1 MTGVAAPHLLTLAA
15 RVTPKDG
22 VLFQQLQDEAVLL
35 NLDSGQY
42 FGLDPVGT
50 RIWSLLVEGKTLPDV
65 VSAIATE
72 YEVDAARCEAD
83 LLKLLGDLEE
93 QGLVAVTR

>member
-1 MTGVAAPHLLTLAA
+1 MNGGPASTALTPSAK
-15 RVTPKDG
+15 VTVREG

-50 RIWSLLVEGKTLPDV
+50 RIWNLLTEGQSLPQIVSTIVAEFDV
-65 VSAIATE
+65 GGE
-72 YEVDAARCEAD
+72 RCEAD
-83 LLKLLGDLEE
+83 LLKLIGDLEG
-93 QGLVAVTR
+93 QGLVSVSR

>member
-1 MTGVAAPHLLTLAA
+1 MTGIAPSAELTLAA
-15 RVTPKDG
+15 RVAPREG

-50 RIWSLLVEGKTLPDV
+50 RIWNLLTEGKALQEVMSTIV
-65 VSAIATE
+65 AE
-72 YEVDAARCEAD
+72 YEVDAAQCEAD

-93 QGLVAVTR
+93 QGLVTVTR

>member
-1 MTGVAAPHLLTLAA
+1 MTGIAPPAELTLAS
-15 RVTPKDG
+15 RVTPREG

-50 RIWSLLVEGKTLPDV
+50 RIWNLLAEGNSLPRV
-65 VSAIATE
+65 VSAIVEE
-72 YEVDAARCEAD
+72 YEVDSARCEAD
-83 LLKLLGDLEE
+83 VLKLLKDLEA
-93 QGLVAVTR
+93 QGLLAVTR

>member
-1 MTGVAAPHLLTLAA
+1 VTGIAPSAELTLAA
-15 RVTPKDG
+15 RVTPREG

-42 FGLDPVGT
+42 FGLDQVGT
-50 RIWSLLVEGKTLPDV
+50 RIWNLLVDGKALPQV
-65 VSAIATE
+65 VSAIVEE
-72 YEVDAARCEAD
+72 YEVDSAQCEAD
-83 LLKLLGDLEE
+83 LLKLLQDLEA

>member
-1 MTGVAAPHLLTLAA
+1 MTGIVPPTELTLAA
-15 RVTPKDG
+15 RVAPREG

-42 FGLDPVGT
+42 FGLDEVGT
-50 RIWSLLVEGKTLPDV
+50 RIWNLVVEGNALPQV
-65 VSAIATE
+65 VSDIVEE
-72 YEVDAARCEAD
+72 YEVDSDRCEAD
-83 LLKLLGDLEE
+83 LLKLLQDLEA

>member
-1 MTGVAAPHLLTLAA
+1 MSEVPALQLLSLTA
-15 RVTPKDG
+15 RVAPRDG

-42 FGLDPVGT
+42 FGLDPIGT
-50 RIWSLLVEGKTLPDV
+50 RIWNLLAEGKALPEV
-65 VSAIATE
+65 TSMIVTE
-72 YEVDAARCEAD
+72 YEVDAVRCEAD

-93 QGLVAVTR
+93 QGLVTVTR

>member
-1 MTGVAAPHLLTLAA
+1 MSGVAAPHLLTLAA
-15 RVTPKDG
+15 RVSPRDG
-22 VLFQQLQDEAVLL
+22 VVFQQLQDEAVLL

-50 RIWSLLVEGKTLPDV
+50 RIWNLLADGKILSEV
-65 VSAIATE
+65 VSVIVAE
-72 YEVDAARCEAD
+72 YEVDAARCEGD

-93 QGLVAVTR
+93 QGLVTVIR

>member
-1 MTGVAAPHLLTLAA
+1 MTGAAALTLAD
-15 RVTPKDG
+15 RVSPREG
-22 VLFQQLQDEAVLL
+22 VLFQQLQEEAVLL

-50 RIWSLLVEGKTLPDV
+50 RIWNLLAEGKELPEV
-65 VSAIATE
+65 IMAIAAE
-72 YEVDAARCEAD
+72 YEVDAARCKAD

-93 QGLVAVTR
+93 QGLVTVIR